1 MRNENCENIR
11 QTFDDIIK
19 KSVEMEMTD
28 SLSPL
33 TDEDIKKMGY
43 PSPPADMYDKIMKE
57 CTNATINLDDGFDK
71 KPNNSK
77 KHKLH
82 KFIVIAAAILILSCG
97 AFSVGAVRVYV
108 FKIIH
113 QITENS
119 IQFFGIND
127 GSYNYDA
134 DENEAYNNAD
144 KALGYTTLKPKYM
157 PDGYVFDSVKLYEN
171 DHVIMVYKNQD
182 KIIKLT
188 QELKT
193 DPTYSGEAVDTKEG
207 YTYTL
212 TVKNTIINIAEHK
225 QLDTDIKWYS
235 AIWND
240 ENLIY
245 NVSSNCNKKEF
256 EKFIKSLY

>member
-1 MRNENCENIR
+1 MRNENYENIR

-19 KSVEMEMTD
+19 KSVEMEMDD
-28 SLSPL
+28 SVSPL
-33 TDEDIKKMGY
+33 TSEDVKKMGY
-43 PSPPADMYDKIMKE
+43 PLPPADMYDRIIKE
-57 CTNATINLDDGFDK
+57 CDNSTINSDDGYEK
-71 KPNNSK
+71 KPNNRK
-77 KHKLH
+77 KRKLY
-82 KFIVIAAAILILSCG
+82 KFIVIAAAILILFCG
-97 AFSVGAVRVYV
+97 ALSVGAVRVYV

-119 IQFFGIND
+119 IQFLGINEE
-127 GSYNYDA
+127 SYSYDA

-144 KALGYTTLKPKYM
+144 KALGYTTLKPTYM
-157 PDGYVFDSVKLYEN
+157 PEGYVFDSVKLYEN

-188 QELKT
+188 QKLKS
-193 DPTYSGEAVDTKEG
+193 DPTYSVESVDTKEG

-212 TVKNTIINIAEHK
+212 TVRDTIINVAEHK
-225 QLDTDIKWYS
+225 QLDTDVIWYS

-256 EKFIKSLY
+256 EDFIKNLK